1 MLIRP
6 NEVKDHYPKFFGQM
20 KQALFSVR
28 HSYFPKAEFEK
39 IALNIGKSVAYIT
52 QQQLNRT
59 SKQTNQPRRLG
70 GFQGLGDFGYIGTCL
85 DISELFGRKSYQG
98 AFKV

>member
-6 NEVKDHYPKFFGQM
+6 NEIKDHYPKFFGQM

-59 SKQTNQPRRLG
+59 SKQHNQPRRLG
-70 GFQGLGDFGYIGTCL
+70 GFQGLGDFQRVLVCIGAWL
-85 DISELFGRKSYQG
+85 GRTSYQSRG
-98 AFKV
+98 

>member
-28 HSYFPKAEFEK
+28 YSYFSKAEFEK

-70 GFQGLGDFGYIGTCL
+70 GFQGLGDFRYIGTCL